1 MTNPFAPL
9 SPALRALAAE
19 GKVLP
24 ATGQAITDMVSPD
37 LEEAY
42 DRATGGRD
50 ETVTQ
55 LWETPRRRLY
65 HDVTPCYRSEDH
77 RYRYFVD
84 GSARCYFI
92 GTLLEHQRSS
102 PVQLAQ
108 VGAAAVRR
116 DETGRIHRA
125 GVHHKILL
133 LLDKTSLSEELW
145 NGVRAVLAGVD
156 GFELRSSAS
165 AKDRFSQAMGIT
177 EPRARGAHR
186 ANWAMREMEVS
197 LAKDDLRDHES
208 WLMMD
213 GSLGTEYMDWDGPPL
228 IGVAKSFRRDSIF
241 NLGQGPR
248 AAQMNLYSLLADL
261 DVNQRTAVFPR
272 WPGEDREGKIVFWYV
287 RIRPQTG
294 LDYPLMGVVKV
305 EMPNPTREPVDSD
318 LADALSGCLAAERCV
333 TPHGRDSRWHAHL
346 YPISLAERVIQ
357 DRFHS
362 EQVMKAAIRW
372 PELGISFKE
381 GYK

>member
-9 SPALRALAAE
+9 APALRALAAE
-19 GKVLP
+19 GRVLP

-42 DRATGGRD
+42 DRATGGRS
-50 ETVTQ
+50 ETITTI
-55 LWETPRRRLY
+55 WETPGRKLY
-65 HDVTPCYRSEDH
+65 HPLTPCYRAQDH

-92 GTLLEHQRSS
+92 GTVLEHQRSS

-116 DETGRIHRA
+116 DDGGQMHRA

-145 NGVRAVLAGVD
+145 ESTRAALAASP

-165 AKDRFSQAMGIT
+165 DKDRFSQAMGII

-197 LAKDDLRDHES
+197 LAQDDLRDHDA
-208 WLMMD
+208 WLMID
-213 GSLGTEYMDWDGPPL
+213 GSLGNEYMGWDGPPL
-228 IGVAKSFRRDSIF
+228 VGVAKSFRRDSIF
-241 NLGQGPR
+241 ELGSGPR
-248 AAQMNLYSLLADL
+248 ATQMNLFSLLAGL

-287 RIRPQTG
+287 RIRPQKG

-305 EMPNPTREPVDSD
+305 EMPNAGRGPVDSGLID
-318 LADALSGCLAAERCV
+318 ELSNCLAAERCV

-346 YPISLAERVIQ
+346 YPISIAERVIQ

-362 EQVMKAAIRW
+362 EEVMKATIRW
-372 PELGISFKE
+372 PELGIHFQE
-381 GYK
+381 TPL